1 MAAILAAVGSL
12 ILGISLIQLA
22 NGYIGTLIGVR
33 LGAAHL
39 EPVVTGI
46 VTSAYFAGYAAGA
59 LLCHRLIERAG
70 HIRAFAAFAAL
81 VAASILGHALY
92 FHPALWALLR
102 ALTGF
107 GCAGLFVTTES
118 WLNAKATTATRGRV
132 FSIYMVATYATFAG
146 SQFMLNLA
154 APTDFTLFALAAI
167 LLCVALA
174 VVAST
179 RAEQPIPVAGS
190 RLKTSELA
198 AVAPVAVAGCFV
210 AGLVTGSFYA
220 LVPVYGQSSGRSML
234 QISSY
239 MALAIFGG
247 LLLQVPVAR
256 LSDRFDRRVVAGLVA
271 LAFAGL
277 AEVIV
282 LTARTHWFFALWLLL
297 GGFMSVIYPV
307 CVAHANDRMPAERAV
322 SVSGRLI
329 LISGVGSTLG
339 PLLGS
344 SVMSALGIRG
354 LFDYMGA
361 AAALFALF
369 ALARALSVRSPAFKR
384 RRPFL
389 LIPAIFAHSL
399 AHASATRSSSARKL
413 EDIKS
418 AE

>member
-1 MAAILAAVGSL
+1 MIAILPAIGSL
-12 ILGISLIQLA
+12 IAGISLIQLA
-22 NGYIGTLIGVR
+22 NGYIGTLIGIR
-33 LGAAHL
+33 LGAVSL
-39 EPVVTGI
+39 EPAVTGI
-46 VTSAYFAGYAAGA
+46 VTSAYFLGYATGA
-59 LLCHRLIERAG
+59 ILCHRLIERAG

-107 GCAGLFVTTES
+107 GCAGLFVCTES
-118 WLNAKATTATRGRV
+118 WLNAKATSATRGTV
-132 FSIYMVATYATFAG
+132 FSIYMVATYTTFAT
-146 SQFMLNLA
+146 SQFALNLA

-174 VVAST
+174 IVSTT
-179 RAEQPIPVAGS
+179 RAEQPIPVPSS
-190 RLKTSELA
+190 RIEVGELLA
-198 AVAPVAVAGCFV
+198 AAPVAVTGCLAAGV
-210 AGLVTGSFYA
+210 VTGAFYA
-220 LVPVYGQSSGRSML
+220 LVPVYGQSRGFSLM

-247 LLLQVPVAR
+247 LLLQIPVAW
-256 LSDRFDRRVVAGLVA
+256 LSDRFDRRLVAGLVA

-277 AEVIV
+277 TQAIPPVSSP
-282 LTARTHWFFALWLLL
+282 HWFAVSWLLL

-339 PLLGS
+339 PLVGS
-344 SVMSALGIRG
+344 SIMATFGIHG
-354 LFDYMGA
+354 LFDFMAA
-361 AAALFALF
+361 AAALFAAF
-369 ALARALSVRSPAFKR
+369 ALARAVSVRAPEFKR

-389 LIPAIFAHSL
+389 LLSTIFAHDL
-399 AHASATRSSSARKL
+399 AHAPKEASKL
-413 EDIKS
+413 EPAATSD
-418 AE
+418 